1 MKIFA
6 FIGIIAISIAG
17 SYLGKNTI
25 SNDQDALN
33 LIVNFFSIFTGILV
47 ALISIIGDPADILD
61 SDNWRSAFYKK
72 NKSTNELIRICF
84 LFYCYFITL
93 FFIFASFFID
103 EKNFNF
109 IKSAIEYM
117 YTFFACFSILLSFNL
132 PIMLVKYQKS
142 KLNKAVKYKRKNTN
156 IDN

>member
-6 FIGIIAISIAG
+6 FIGIIAISTVG
-17 SYLGKNTI
+17 SYFGKNSI
-25 SNDQDALN
+25 SNNQDALN

-47 ALISIIGDPADILD
+47 AIISIIGDPADILD

-72 NKSTNELIRICF
+72 YKPTNELIRTCF

-93 FFIFASFFID
+93 FLIFISFLID
-103 EKNFNF
+103 KKDFSF
-109 IKSAIEYM
+109 IKSTIEYM
-117 YTFFACFSILLSFNL
+117 YTFFASFSILLSFNL
-132 PIMLVKYQKS
+132 PVMLVKYQKS
-142 KLNKAVKYKRKNTN
+142 KLDKAVKEKRKKDN